1 MVGMIFEKTAFW
13 FKFKNELKPGDSPG
27 LNLFLNLNQS
37 CYWFK
42 FIFELKPGDS
52 PGLSSFLNLNQQLV
66 FPKILPTHV
75 FLLQLCPLKAL

>member
-13 FKFKNELKPGDSPG
+13 FKFQNELKPGNFPG
-27 LNLFLNLNQS
+27 LSSFLNLNQS
-37 CYWFK
+37 CSWFK
-42 FIFELKPGDS
+42 FIFELKPGNF
-52 PGLSSFLNLNQQLV
+52 PGLSSDRNLNQQLV